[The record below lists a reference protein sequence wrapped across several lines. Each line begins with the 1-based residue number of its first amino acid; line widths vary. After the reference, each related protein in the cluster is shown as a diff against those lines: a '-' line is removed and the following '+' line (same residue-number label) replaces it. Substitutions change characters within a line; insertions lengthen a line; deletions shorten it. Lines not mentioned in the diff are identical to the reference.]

1 MFNILEKFEKLVRLA
16 LDAGFEKA
24 EVFATASESFSV
36 QVYEGAIEDYRVQR
50 RAGIALRGLLNG
62 QMGYASTEVD
72 DEGEYADLVARAKE
86 NALLLESA
94 DEQFIYDGK
103 EKLEW
108 LSSVSPALQEVSA
121 ERKIALAMEMEKACF
136 AQDARVQR
144 TAACEVGTEHAS
156 CVLVNSEGLHR
167 TFENNIAYA
176 AVEPVLAVGESQIDG
191 FAYKFT
197 RNFEELDAQ
206 ALAKEAVEDAVRY
219 MNASSMPSG
228 SMPVVFSPDAMATLL
243 ATFAGVFSAD
253 NAQKGLSL
261 LSGKEGASIASEAV
275 TIYDDPSDGL
285 GYAGMP
291 FDGEGVPTS
300 KKAVVD
306 KGVLSTLLYTL
317 KTAKKAG
324 KTTTGNASRPSY
336 ASTVGTA
343 PTNFYIAPGAQSAQE
358 VYVLAGDSVRID
370 KLMGTHAGAN
380 PISGDFSLAAKGM
393 RIREGKLDGPVEQ
406 ITVSGNFYSL
416 LKGVRV
422 VGNDLKFGMPGACAV
437 GAPTVLADGLTIAGK

>member
-1 MFNILEKFEKLVRLA
+1 MFEKFEKLVQLA

-24 EVFATASESFSV
+24 EVFATASDSFSV
-36 QVYEGAIEDYRVQR
+36 QVYEGAIEDYRVQK
-50 RAGIALRGLLNG
+50 RAGIALRGLLSG

-72 DEGEYADLVARAKE
+72 DESEYADLVARAKE

-94 DEQFIYDGK
+94 DEQFLYDGK

-108 LSSVSPALQEVSA
+108 VSSVNPALNEVPA

-136 AQDARVQR
+136 AQDERVQR

-261 LSGKEGASIASEAV
+261 LNGKEGESITSEAV

-343 PTNFYIAPGAQSAQE
+343 PTNFYIAPGTQSAQE
-358 VYVLAGDSVRID
+358 MYVLAGDSVRID

-416 LKGVRV
+416 LKGVRA